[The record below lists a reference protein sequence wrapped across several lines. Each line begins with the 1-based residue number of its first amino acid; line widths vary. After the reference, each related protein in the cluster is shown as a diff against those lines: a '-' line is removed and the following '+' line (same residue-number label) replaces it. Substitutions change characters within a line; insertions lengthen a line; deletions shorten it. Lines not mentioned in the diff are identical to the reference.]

1 MSAGLLLMTHG
12 DIGKA
17 MLETACDLVGARPY
31 RAHYMSVYPHDSP
44 ELLLSQATALCH
56 EVATAGNVL
65 ILTDIFGATP
75 CNLAT
80 SLRMPDMNLR
90 VVAGV
95 NLPMMI
101 RLLNYPDLTLD
112 ELVDKAVGGGSEG
125 VFACARRDETGD

>member
-1 MSAGLLLMTHG
+1 MTHG

-44 ELLLSQATALCH
+44 ELLSSQATALCH
-56 EVATAGNVL
+56 EVVTDDNVL

-80 SLRMPDMNLR
+80 SLRLPDMNLR

-101 RLLNYPDLTLD
+101 RLLNYPDLALD

-125 VFACARRDETGD
+125 VFACKSRDVTGD

>member
-17 MLETACDLVGARPY
+17 VLETACDLVGSRSY

-56 EVATAGNVL
+56 EVATDGNVL

-80 SLRMPDMNLR
+80 SLRLPEMNLR
-90 VVAGV
+90 VVAGL

-101 RLLNYPDLTLD
+101 RLLNYPDLDLD

-125 VFACARRDETGD
+125 VLACASQGVTSD